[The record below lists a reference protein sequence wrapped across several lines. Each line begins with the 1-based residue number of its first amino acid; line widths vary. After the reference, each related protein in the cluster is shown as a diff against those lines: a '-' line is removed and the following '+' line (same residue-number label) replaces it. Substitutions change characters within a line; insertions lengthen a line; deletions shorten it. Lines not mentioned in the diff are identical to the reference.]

1 MLVRLPRASG
11 REWGERQLLMGK
23 RMDDSIPQRRLR
35 NQLLAHTGL
44 RRPADVV
51 AWFGA
56 MQAQDYQAATWA
68 IGLRMNDGAVAA
80 QVERAFAD
88 GGILRTHVLRP
99 TWHFVTPAD
108 IRWLLDL
115 TGPRVQRIMSYY
127 NRQLGLDD
135 PTLTRALGIIERA
148 VAGGRFRTRAEL
160 GERLERAG
168 IVTAGF
174 RLARLVMHAELEAV
188 ICSGPRRAKQFT
200 YALVA
205 ERAANA
211 PRLPRDEALA
221 ALARRFW
228 RTHGPATI
236 RDFVWWSGLTSAD
249 AKRAIDIIRAQRE
262 DVHGRTYWTVATR
275 QRDAGRDDR
284 IHLLPVFDEYM
295 VAYRDREA
303 VPHGPAAGASPSR
316 PVIFQ
321 NRFLIGGQVMGTWR
335 ATRRTS
341 SVRLDAVPFHR
352 LTRAERARL
361 AEAAQ
366 RYGGF
371 LEAPVEVAIE

>member
-1 MLVRLPRASG
+1 MG
-11 REWGERQLLMGK
+11 RC
-23 RMDDSIPQRRLR
+23 MDDSISQRRLR
-35 NQLLAHTGL
+35 NQLLAHAGL

-56 MQAQDYQAATWA
+56 MQAQDYHAAKWA
-68 IGLRMNDGAVAA
+68 IGLRMNDGTVSG
-80 QVERAFAD
+80 QVERAFD
-88 GGILRTHVLRP
+88 EGRILRTHVLRP
-99 TWHFVTPAD
+99 TWHFVAPSD
-108 IRWLLDL
+108 IRWLLEL

-148 VAGGRFRTRAEL
+148 VAGGRFQTRAEL
-160 GERLERAG
+160 SERLQRAG

-205 ERAANA
+205 ERASNA
-211 PRLPRDEALA
+211 PRLARDEALA
-221 ALARRFW
+221 TLARRFW
-228 RTHGPATI
+228 LSHGPATI

-249 AKRAIDIIRAQRE
+249 AKRALDIIRARRE
-262 DVHGRTYWTVATR
+262 EVDGRTYWTVATGPR
-275 QRDAGRDDR
+275 GAARDDLV
-284 IHLLPVFDEYM
+284 HLLPVYDEYI

-303 VPHGPAAGASPSR
+303 VPHGPAAAASPSR
-316 PVIFQ
+316 ALIFQ
-321 NRFLIGGQVMGTWR
+321 SPFLIAGQVRGTWR
-335 ATRRTS
+335 AARRTA
-341 SVRLDAVPFHR
+341 SVRLEAVPFRR

-361 AEAAQ
+361 ADAAQ
-366 RYGGF
+366 RYEAF
-371 LEAPVEVAIE
+371 LDAPVELAIQ